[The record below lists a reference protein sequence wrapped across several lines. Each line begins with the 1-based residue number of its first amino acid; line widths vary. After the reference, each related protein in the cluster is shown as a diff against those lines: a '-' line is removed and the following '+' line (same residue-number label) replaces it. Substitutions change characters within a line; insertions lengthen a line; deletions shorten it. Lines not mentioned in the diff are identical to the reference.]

1 MFVAQPKTKH
11 FNRIKAALIE
21 ECSPLDVEISR
32 EAEITRQIRDE
43 DEGQVVTPSPAT
55 HKSPPA
61 PPPRASQDSE
71 MFSDVGLDD
80 ATIDSD
86 SQMSN
91 SASKRKRLSFQ
102 MEAAKHGG
110 FWFSDMMDGIV
121 SSSPVPAFPSPGA
134 MSVGSATNAAAPARD
149 RDGDAVMGGSGGGGA
164 GFVNSRSGSASGS
177 DTLMPSPGGFGSAGY
192 TGPMITPV
200 RSGKRRRADFEELFE
215 PNVFKRRAVS
225 PSLTGS
231 PVLGSPPNLQQTKGA
246 NGSSGHGPA
255 RLGWKGLT
263 DAGEGIMKMTL

>member
-1 MFVAQPKTKH
+1 MVASH
-11 FNRIKAALIE
+11 
-21 ECSPLDVEISR
+21 
-32 EAEITRQIRDE
+32 
-43 DEGQVVTPSPAT
+43 
-55 HKSPPA
+55 
-61 PPPRASQDSE
+61 RASQDSE
-71 MFSDVGLDD
+71 ILSDVGPDD
-80 ATIDSD
+80 TTIDSD

-121 SSSPVPAFPSPGA
+121 TNSPVPAFPSPGA
-134 MSVGSATNAAAPARD
+134 MSVGSANGTTNSAAAPVRD
-149 RDGDAVMGGSGGGGA
+149 RDGDAVMGGSGGGA
-164 GFVNSRSGSASGS
+164 GFAPPSRGGSGSGS
-177 DTLMPSPGGFGSAGY
+177 DTLMPSPGGFGSSGY

-215 PNVFKRRAVS
+215 SNVFKRRAVS
-225 PSLTGS
+225 PSLMGS
-231 PVLGSPPNLQQTKGA
+231 PVLGSPPNGQQGKGG
-246 NGSSGHGPA
+246 NGSGGHGPA